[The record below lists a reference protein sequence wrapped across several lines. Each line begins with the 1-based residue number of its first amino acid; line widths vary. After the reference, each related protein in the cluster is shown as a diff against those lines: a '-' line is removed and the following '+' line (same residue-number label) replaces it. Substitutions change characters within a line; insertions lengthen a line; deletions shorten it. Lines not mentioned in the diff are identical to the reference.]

1 MLRMWIK
8 ITVHNQMNNMS
19 QLKTAGRKLL
29 PENAQQSRVD
39 DYLSNDEQTSF
50 QMKHQKVPVNI
61 RIVTMKL
68 SMKAQLILLIK
79 LRLSLLNIGLKF

>member
-1 MLRMWIK
+1 MD
-8 ITVHNQMNNMS
+8 QNNS
-19 QLKTAGRKLL
+19 AQSNEQHVPAEKQQEENFYS
-29 PENAQQSRVD
+29 ENAQQSRVD

-68 SMKAQLILLIK
+68 SMKAQLILLLK

>member
-19 QLKTAGRKLL
+19 QLKTAGRKLYS
-29 PENAQQSRVD
+29 ENAQQSRVD

-68 SMKAQLILLIK
+68 SMKAQLILLLK